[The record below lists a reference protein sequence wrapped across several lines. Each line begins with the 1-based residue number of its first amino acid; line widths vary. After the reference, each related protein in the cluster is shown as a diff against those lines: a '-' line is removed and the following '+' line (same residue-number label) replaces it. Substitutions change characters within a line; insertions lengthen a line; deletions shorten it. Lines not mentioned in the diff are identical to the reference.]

1 MRSRAQRPDGA
12 RAWRP
17 HTLAEPRPG
26 PGAGRTSRQG
36 RDGAPGRRGDGAGR
50 TRLRT
55 RRAHAPETVLWAT
68 VGASSGRGGAGR
80 GRDEG
85 GQGAG
90 PRWSSQP
97 PASVRANPAPLIRRG
112 RSTNCIAGTA
122 HASAPGLC
130 AEPQGR
136 ENQSHFQQSDVAG
149 SPERDGTVPDSAVTP
164 LTCFGACAPTPLRR
178 PAHGQAAQ
186 SWGAGGQVS
195 RRRRELRPG
204 QLPPHREGGRLRHRT
219 PGLTSQPRRPPTW
232 STGRCP
238 CGLPPPPPW
247 ALPPMVPCHLEPA
260 DLPPGCPPTECGLV
274 ETFKIIE
281 LLPS

>member
-36 RDGAPGRRGDGAGR
+36 RDGAPGRRGDGATGR
-50 TRLRT
+50 GEQGSAL
-55 RRAHAPETVLWAT
+55 AVLMLQRPFSGQQWARP
-68 VGASSGRGGAGR
+68 RGGAGR
-80 GRDEG
+80 G

-186 SWGAGGQVS
+186 SWGGGD
-195 RRRRELRPG
+195 
-204 QLPPHREGGRLRHRT
+204 
-219 PGLTSQPRRPPTW
+219 
-232 STGRCP
+232 RCP
-238 CGLPPPPPW
+238 VAAGNCARASCRLTGKGPDAGTGHPASLRSLADHPRGPRAAAPAACHPPSPW

-260 DLPPGCPPTECGLV
+260 DLPPGCLPTECGLV
-274 ETFKIIE
+274 ETFKIID

>member
-1 MRSRAQRPDGA
+1 MASAHARRAASWARRREDEQTGPRRGAGATGRRRGENKAPHSPRSCSRDRSLGNSG
-12 RAWRP
+12 RV
-17 HTLAEPRPG
+17 L
-26 PGAGRTSRQG
+26 GAGR
-36 RDGAPGRRGDGAGR
+36 
-50 TRLRT
+50 
-55 RRAHAPETVLWAT
+55 
-68 VGASSGRGGAGR
+68 
-80 GRDEG
+80 G

-178 PAHGQAAQ
+178 LAHGQAAQ
-186 SWGAGGQVS
+186 SWGGGQVS

-204 QLPPHREGGRLRHRT
+204 QLPPHREGARLRHRT

>member
-36 RDGAPGRRGDGAGR
+36 RDGAPGRRGDGATGR
-50 TRLRT
+50 GEQGSAL
-55 RRAHAPETVLWAT
+55 AVLMLQRPFSGQQWARP
-68 VGASSGRGGAGR
+68 RGGAGR
-80 GRDEG
+80 AGG

-112 RSTNCIAGTA
+112 CSTNCIAGTA

-130 AEPQGR
+130 VEPQGR

-186 SWGAGGQVS
+186 SWGGGQVS

-204 QLPPHREGGRLRHRT
+204 QLPPHREGARRRHRT

-232 STGRCP
+232 SAGRCP
-238 CGLPPPPPW
+238 GGLPPPT
-247 ALPPMVPCHLEPA
+247 PMGTAADGPLSLRARGPAARVSADRMWPCR
-260 DLPPGCPPTECGLV
+260 DL
-274 ETFKIIE
+274 
-281 LLPS
+281 

>member
-26 PGAGRTSRQG
+26 PGAGRTSRQD
-36 RDGAPGRRGDGAGR
+36 RDGAPGRWGDGAGR

-55 RRAHAPETVLWAT
+55 HAPETVLWAT

-80 GRDEG
+80 GRDEV

-186 SWGAGGQVS
+186 SW
-195 RRRRELRPG
+195 
-204 QLPPHREGGRLRHRT
+204 EGGD
-219 PGLTSQPRRPPTW
+219 
-232 STGRCP
+232 RCP
-238 CGLPPPPPW
+238 VAAGNCARASCRLTGKGADSGTGHPASLRSLADHPRGPRAAAP
-247 ALPPMVPCHLEPA
+247 AACHPR
-260 DLPPGCPPTECGLV
+260 PRGHCRRWSPVT
-274 ETFKIIE
+274 
-281 LLPS
+281 

>member
-1 MRSRAQRPDGA
+1 MLTTNLRLISVLMANISSGEQPWSPSDLLGKETAAPEEPLLRSRRLPPTED
-12 RAWRP
+12 
-17 HTLAEPRPG
+17 PR
-26 PGAGRTSRQG
+26 
-36 RDGAPGRRGDGAGR
+36 GRRSPCPHPHPPTPQFQSHRGEA
-50 TRLRT
+50 
-55 RRAHAPETVLWAT
+55 E
-68 VGASSGRGGAGR
+68 RGGAGR
-80 GRDEG
+80 G

-112 RSTNCIAGTA
+112 RGTNCIAGTA

-204 QLPPHREGGRLRHRT
+204 QLPPHREGARLRHRT
-219 PGLTSQPRRPPTW
+219 PGLTSQPR
-232 STGRCP
+232 
-238 CGLPPPPPW
+238 
-247 ALPPMVPCHLEPA
+247 
-260 DLPPGCPPTECGLV
+260 
-274 ETFKIIE
+274 
-281 LLPS
+281 

>member
-1 MRSRAQRPDGA
+1 MSEVQGPAARRGACVASAHARRAASWARRREDEQTGPRRGAGATGRRRGENKAPHSPRSCSSDRSLGNSGRV
-12 RAWRP
+12 
-17 HTLAEPRPG
+17 L
-26 PGAGRTSRQG
+26 GAGR
-36 RDGAPGRRGDGAGR
+36 
-50 TRLRT
+50 
-55 RRAHAPETVLWAT
+55 
-68 VGASSGRGGAGR
+68 
-80 GRDEG
+80 G

-186 SWGAGGQVS
+186 SWGGGTGVLSPPGTAPGPVAASQG
-195 RRRRELRPG
+195 RGQTQAPDTRPHFAASPTTHVVRG
-204 QLPPHREGGRLRHRT
+204 PLL
-219 PGLTSQPRRPPTW
+219 RRPATPHPHGHCRRW
-232 STGRCP
+232 SPVT
-238 CGLPPPPPW
+238 
-247 ALPPMVPCHLEPA
+247 
-260 DLPPGCPPTECGLV
+260 
-274 ETFKIIE
+274 
-281 LLPS
+281 

>member
-1 MRSRAQRPDGA
+1 MSEVQGPAARRGACVASAHARRAASWARRREDEQTGPRRGAGATARGEQGSALAVLMLQRPFSGQQWA
-12 RAWRP
+12 RP
-17 HTLAEPRPG
+17 
-26 PGAGRTSRQG
+26 
-36 RDGAPGRRGDGAGR
+36 
-50 TRLRT
+50 
-55 RRAHAPETVLWAT
+55 
-68 VGASSGRGGAGR
+68 RGGAGR
-80 GRDEG
+80 G

-186 SWGAGGQVS
+186 SWGGGTGVPSPPGTAPGPVAASQG
-195 RRRRELRPG
+195 RGQTQAPDTRPHFAASPTTHVVRG
-204 QLPPHREGGRLRHRT
+204 PL
-219 PGLTSQPRRPPTW
+219 PRRPATPYPHGHCRRW
-232 STGRCP
+232 SPVT
-238 CGLPPPPPW
+238 
-247 ALPPMVPCHLEPA
+247 
-260 DLPPGCPPTECGLV
+260 
-274 ETFKIIE
+274 
-281 LLPS
+281 

>member
-55 RRAHAPETVLWAT
+55 HAPETVLWAT

-80 GRDEG
+80 GREEG

-136 ENQSHFQQSDVAG
+136 ENQSHFQQSDVSG

-186 SWGAGGQVS
+186 SWGGGTGVLSPPGTAPGPVAASQGRGQTQAPDTRPHFAASPTTHVVHGPLP
-195 RRRRELRPG
+195 LRPATPAPVG
-204 QLPPHREGGRLRHRT
+204 TAADGPLSLRARG
-219 PGLTSQPRRPPTW
+219 PAARVSADRMW
-232 STGRCP
+232 P
-238 CGLPPPPPW
+238 CR
-247 ALPPMVPCHLEPA
+247 
-260 DLPPGCPPTECGLV
+260 DL
-274 ETFKIIE
+274 
-281 LLPS
+281 

>member
-1 MRSRAQRPDGA
+1 MSEVQGPAARRGACVASAHARRAASWA
-12 RAWRP
+12 RRREDEQ
-17 HTLAEPRPG
+17 TG
-26 PGAGRTSRQG
+26 P
-36 RDGAPGRRGDGAGR
+36 RRGDRATGRRRGENKAPHSCSRDRSLGNSGRVLGA
-50 TRLRT
+50 
-55 RRAHAPETVLWAT
+55 
-68 VGASSGRGGAGR
+68 GRGGAGR

-112 RSTNCIAGTA
+112 CSTNCIAGTA

-186 SWGAGGQVS
+186 SWGGD
-195 RRRRELRPG
+195 
-204 QLPPHREGGRLRHRT
+204 
-219 PGLTSQPRRPPTW
+219 
-232 STGRCP
+232 RCP
-238 CGLPPPPPW
+238 VAAGNCARASCRLTGKGPDAGTGHPASLRSLADHPRGPRAAAPAACHPPPPW

-260 DLPPGCPPTECGLV
+260 DLPPGCLPTECGLV
-274 ETFKIIE
+274 ETFKIID

>member
-1 MRSRAQRPDGA
+1 MRGVRTRPPSRVLGPAQGG
-12 RAWRP
+12 RADRAA
-17 HTLAEPRPG
+17 T
-26 PGAGRTSRQG
+26 
-36 RDGAPGRRGDGAGR
+36 GRRGGDGAGR

-80 GRDEG
+80 GREEG

-186 SWGAGGQVS
+186 SWGGGTGVPSPPGTAPGPVAASQG
-195 RRRRELRPG
+195 RGQTQAPDTRPHFAASPTTHVVRG
-204 QLPPHREGGRLRHRT
+204 PL
-219 PGLTSQPRRPPTW
+219 PRRPATPYPHGHCRRW
-232 STGRCP
+232 SPVT
-238 CGLPPPPPW
+238 
-247 ALPPMVPCHLEPA
+247 
-260 DLPPGCPPTECGLV
+260 
-274 ETFKIIE
+274 
-281 LLPS
+281 

>member
-36 RDGAPGRRGDGAGR
+36 RDGAPGRRRGENKAPHSCSRDRSLGNSGRVLGAGR
-50 TRLRT
+50 
-55 RRAHAPETVLWAT
+55 
-68 VGASSGRGGAGR
+68 
-80 GRDEG
+80 G

-97 PASVRANPAPLIRRG
+97 PARVRANPAPLIRRG
-112 RSTNCIAGTA
+112 RGTNCIAGTA

-232 STGRCP
+232 SAGRCP
-238 CGLPPPPPW
+238 GGLPPPLRGHCRRWSP
-247 ALPPMVPCHLEPA
+247 V
-260 DLPPGCPPTECGLV
+260 T
-274 ETFKIIE
+274 
-281 LLPS
+281 

>member
-36 RDGAPGRRGDGAGR
+36 RDGAGR

-55 RRAHAPETVLWAT
+55 HAPETVLWAT
-68 VGASSGRGGAGR
+68 VGASSGR
-80 GRDEG
+80 G

-186 SWGAGGQVS
+186 SWGGGQVS

-204 QLPPHREGGRLRHRT
+204 QLPPHREGARLRHRT

-232 STGRCP
+232 SAGRCP
-238 CGLPPPPPW
+238 GGLPPPT
-247 ALPPMVPCHLEPA
+247 PMGTAADGPLSLRARGPAARVSADRMWPCR
-260 DLPPGCPPTECGLV
+260 DL
-274 ETFKIIE
+274 
-281 LLPS
+281 